1 MPDPITPPAL
11 PPPALPPA
19 TPIPAPREAGH
30 DPGQLKGGAS
40 KGEAAEGPATGNTGL
55 HQLAQEFE
63 AVFLA
68 QMLKSAG
75 LGRGVDGFDG
85 GMGEAQ
91 MQSFLI
97 DAKARA
103 IAASGGIGLAE
114 TVFRYLAAK
123 EGADDMDP
131 AR

>member
-11 PPPALPPA
+11 PPPAFPPA
-19 TPIPAPREAGH
+19 TPISAPRAAGH
-30 DPGQLKGGAS
+30 DPGQL

-68 QMLKSAG
+68 QMLKSVG

-123 EGADDMDP
+123 EGADGMDP
-131 AR
+131 AQ

>member
-1 MPDPITPPAL
+1 MPDPITPPA
-11 PPPALPPA
+11 
-19 TPIPAPREAGH
+19 ISPAPTCDVSSLVRHETG
-30 DPGQLKGGAS
+30 PTEGQ
-40 KGEAAEGPATGNTGL
+40 ATGNARL
-55 HQLAQEFE
+55 RQLAQEFE

-75 LGRGVDGFDG
+75 LGRGAEGFDGGFDG

-91 MQSFLI
+91 MQSFVI

-131 AR
+131 AQ